1 LKLKNEEFFAKAKKI
16 KEELT
21 SFSMHV
27 QQEVTQISEKYAI
40 APDESEQSENPQ

>member
-1 LKLKNEEFFAKAKKI
+1 LKLQNEEFFSKAKKI

-27 QQEVTQISEKYAI
+27 QKEVSEISEKYSI
-40 APDESEQSENPQ
+40 APDEQSENPQ